1 MRLIRLLKQDL
12 AKEVDDWL
20 ADDLIDESQRDRIL
34 ARYGITP
41 GESQP
46 LGYTMLMGL
55 GMLFVGLALI
65 TLIGANWQDI
75 PRYVRTLG
83 LISLTTATHLSGWF
97 YLKRGDESKALGLI
111 FLGNLFYGASII
123 LIAQIFHLGEHM
135 PDGVYFW
142 ALGCLPMALLTGSR
156 LIALQM
162 LALAFIW
169 LFMEA
174 NLGFLPVTFP
184 LFLAAA
190 LYVLSVRASVTLFL
204 AVVSGTFLWL
214 EYLAAWFWST
224 GWRLSF
230 SEEHLV
236 LTASLFALA
245 YSAAHWLIQ
254 RQEVALQDYGA
265 ILAAWCLR
273 FVLVLMLVLS
283 FAPPWEELLRADWY
297 HWSSLLIISTLIWA
311 AALYL
316 GYQAKHYGSLLA
328 FAALLILSAAGL
340 ALLNGAVHAPLFQAT
355 YNLVIIGLGIWLI
368 IQGVQQRIGH
378 YFWSGIVAILAVA
391 LFRYFDLIGSYIG
404 GSLLFLTIAGILLGA
419 ARYWRALEHGNE

>member
-41 GESQP
+41 GESKP

-142 ALGCLPMALLTGSR
+142 ALGCLPMALLTGGR

-190 LYVLSVRASVTLFL
+190 LYVLSMRPSITLFL
-204 AVVSGTFLWL
+204 TVISGSLLWL
-214 EYLAAWFWST
+214 EYLAAWFWSD
-224 GWRLSF
+224 GLRLTF
-230 SEEHLV
+230 SEEHIV

-245 YSAAHWLIQ
+245 YGASRWLMQ
-254 RQEVALQDYGA
+254 RREVALQDYGA

-273 FVLVLMLVLS
+273 FVIVLLLVFS
-283 FAPPWEELLRADWY
+283 FESPWKELLRADWN
-297 HWSSLLIISTLIWA
+297 HWPSLLVVCGFIWT

-316 GYQAKHYGSLLA
+316 GYRATHYASLIA
-328 FAALLILSAAGL
+328 FAALLLLSAGAL
-340 ALLNGAVHAPLFQAT
+340 ALLNGAVHAPLFQAA
-355 YNLVIIGLGIWLI
+355 YNLVLIGLGIWLI
-368 IQGVQQRIGH
+368 TRGVQHRVSH
-378 YFWSGIVAILAVA
+378 YFWSGIAAILAVA

-419 ARYWRALEHGNE
+419 ARYWRRLERRDE

>member
-20 ADDLIDESQRDRIL
+20 ADDLIDESQRARIL

-41 GESQP
+41 GENQS
-46 LGYTMLMGL
+46 LGYTILMGL
-55 GMLFVGLALI
+55 GILFVGLALI

-83 LISLTTATHLSGWF
+83 LISLTTATHLLAWF
-97 YLKRGDESKALGLI
+97 YLKRGDESKALGLV

-190 LYVLSVRASVTLFL
+190 LYVLSVRPSVTLFL
-204 AVVSGTFLWL
+204 AVVSGTLLWL
-214 EYLAAWFWST
+214 EYLAAWFWSD
-224 GWRLSF
+224 GLRLSF
-230 SEEHLV
+230 SEEHIV

-245 YSAAHWLIQ
+245 YGGSHWLMQ
-254 RQEVALQDYGA
+254 RQEVARQDYGA

-273 FVLVLMLVLS
+273 FVLALLLVLS
-283 FAPPWEELLRADWY
+283 FESPWKEMLNADWQ
-297 HWSSLLIISTLIWA
+297 HWPSLLMTAGFIWA

-316 GYQAKHYGSLLA
+316 GYQAKHYASLIA
-328 FAALLILSAAGL
+328 FAALMLVTAGALAILDDT
-340 ALLNGAVHAPLFQAT
+340 VHAPLFQAA
-355 YNLVIIGLGIWLI
+355 YNLVLISLGIWLI
-368 IQGVQQRIGH
+368 TRGVQHRVSH
-378 YFWSGIVAILAVA
+378 YFWSGIAAILAVA
-391 LFRYFDLIGSYIG
+391 LFRYFDLIGSYVG

-419 ARYWRALEHGNE
+419 ARYWRALEHRDE